1 MLEEG
6 ESSGVCRTG
15 CWGLVR
21 PSKEAQ
27 MPGWETGHFS
37 LCRGPTTSSKFF
49 THKQRVSGGPGLI
62 YTKFDHSESLMKP
75 VQIPGRPTNR
85 VREVPI
91 HLTEPLNFSNHY
103 GAPAGNPVLLLGMF
117 AGHFL

>member
-49 THKQRVSGGPGLI
+49 THKHKVSGGLGLLQSLTI
-62 YTKFDHSESLMKP
+62 QSHS
-75 VQIPGRPTNR
+75 
-85 VREVPI
+85 
-91 HLTEPLNFSNHY
+91 
-103 GAPAGNPVLLLGMF
+103 
-117 AGHFL
+117 